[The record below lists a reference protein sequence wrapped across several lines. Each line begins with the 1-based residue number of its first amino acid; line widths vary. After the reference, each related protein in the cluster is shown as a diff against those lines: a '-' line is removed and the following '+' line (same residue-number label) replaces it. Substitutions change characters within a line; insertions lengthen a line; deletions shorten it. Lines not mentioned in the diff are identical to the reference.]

1 MALVLLGTAAALGVH
16 ASRKRSRALADL
28 QDPASD
34 YLPEA
39 VQDKKLYDPLRRG
52 PRWATDW
59 LANRALHFRTRW
71 PQPFRRP
78 LHDNGQ
84 YSVLIRSEVG
94 PETAVRMQH
103 MYAEALPEGPPFFN
117 RKTVSLNRQI
127 QPYQMPAYHA
137 DMVLSLSP
145 KITPLVL
152 HFNRPHCCRRQPQG
166 VQQIS
171 YAVRFTRSLEGLAHL
186 PSYNY
191 PSHAVA

>member
-16 ASRKRSRALADL
+16 ASRKRSRALADRE
-28 QDPASD
+28 DPAAN
-34 YLPEA
+34 YLPEGQTDA
-39 VQDKKLYDPLRRG
+39 KLYDPLRRG

-94 PETAVRMQH
+94 PETAMRMQH
-103 MYAEALPEGPPFFN
+103 MYAEALPEGPPFFT
-117 RKTVSLNRQI
+117 RKTVDLNRQI
-127 QPYQMPAYHA
+127 QPYRMPSIHPGLTVV
-137 DMVLSLSP
+137 DDSP
-145 KITPLVL
+145 K
-152 HFNRPHCCRRQPQG
+152 
-166 VQQIS
+166 
-171 YAVRFTRSLEGLAHL
+171 EGSKY
-186 PSYNY
+186 PMPYNF

>member
-16 ASRKRSRALADL
+16 ASRKRSRVLADL

-34 YLPEA
+34 YLPETID
-39 VQDKKLYDPLRRG
+39 DKKLYDPLRRG

-103 MYAEALPEGPPFFN
+103 MYAEALPEGPPFFT
-117 RKTVSLNRQI
+117 RKTVALNRQV
-127 QPYQMPAYHA
+127 QPY
-137 DMVLSLSP
+137 
-145 KITPLVL
+145 
-152 HFNRPHCCRRQPQG
+152 R
-166 VQQIS
+166 
-171 YAVRFTRSLEGLAHL
+171 L
-186 PSYNY
+186 PSYHPGLTVVDNTEKEFNKYPMPYNY
-191 PSHAVA
+191 PAHALA